1 MIEVSELQYGITIIL
16 SMIVG
21 GLLSTIGFIYGIIK
35 RVNHDWN
42 HLFGTYIYN
51 NTVYDFW
58 RSAWC
63 IWTISLVK

>member
-35 RVNHDWN
+35 RVNHD
-42 HLFGTYIYN
+42 
-51 NTVYDFW
+51 
-58 RSAWC
+58 
-63 IWTISLVK
+63 